1 MNAGFTYNRAKS
13 SWDWDFTERA
23 QMFPENNLTTPLAE
37 TGIEAAGEYGSVNY
51 DTWEMNNLVDE
62 YSDLAYQQYQFTL
75 GGTYEFT
82 DAFYTSAS
90 ATYDIFRSKE
100 GYVYGDEDGKAYYAY
115 LGFGYRF

>member
-23 QMFPENNLTTPLAE
+23 QLTPENNLTTPLAA
-37 TGIEAAGEYGSVNY
+37 TGIETPGAYASVNY

-90 ATYDIFRSKE
+90 ATYDIFRSKQAF
-100 GYVYGDEDGKAYYAY
+100 VYGDEDGKAYYAY

>member
-23 QMFPENNLTTPLAE
+23 AMLTPAGGILADSGVE
-37 TGIEAAGEYGSVNY
+37 SGPTASVNY
-51 DTWEMNNLVDE
+51 DTWEMNNEVDE

-100 GYVYGDEDGKAYYAY
+100 AYVYGDEDGKAYYAY